1 MNLPSKYGIFNL
13 GFNMDKSCRLYVP
26 FYRYSFPTNGKVQD
40 LSPYGN
46 HGTVIGGPGPWPV
59 PIPGGEELVTN
70 PYFRSGNPPT
80 GWSTANGME
89 SWVGDGTKGTWTD
102 DPASN
107 AYIYQ
112 DLPVLENG
120 RRYVLRVSS
129 TQNPPYSSD
138 WFLKVTTAGGDLY
151 WSNAISYGT
160 FSLISIISGNG
171 LPAQLQIGN
180 PSMANAASRRMYI
193 ASIRPLLG
201 YESRGWAF
209 DGIDDQVTFGN
220 FSALGIQSEFTILI
234 WVRAVCTKAEND
246 NWGFAIFPYLT
257 VYDGA
262 LGIGLYYLNG
272 TTRSIGMGF
281 STIDDMRWACRAITY
296 KVGDAMRAYLNGAA
310 AGYTGDASAPLTDDL
325 FKIGCVNHSN
335 SPYFRFGELAV
346 FSRAMPPD
354 EIMNYYLQ
362 TRHRYN

>member
-26 FYRYSFPTNGKVQD
+26 FYRYNFPTNGKVQD

-46 HGTVIGGPGPWPV
+46 HGTIVGGPGPWPV

-70 PYFRSGNPPT
+70 PYFTQGNPPT
-80 GWSTANGME
+80 GWNTANGME
-89 SWVGDGTKGTWTD
+89 SWTGNGNYGTWTD

-112 DLPVLENG
+112 DLPVLEDG
-120 RRYVLRVSS
+120 RQYVLSVSS
-129 TQNPPYSSD
+129 AQAINSD
-138 WFLKVTTAGGDLY
+138 WFLKLTTAGGDLY
-151 WSNAISYGT
+151 WNNAINHYKYS
-160 FSLISIISGNG
+160 SVIIVSGNG
-171 LPAQLQIGN
+171 YPAQLQFGN
-180 PSMANAASRRMYI
+180 PSVTNAASRYMYI

-209 DGIDDQVTFGN
+209 DDIDDRIDFVN
-220 FSALGIQSEFTILI
+220 FSEFSIQSEFTILV
-234 WVRAVCTKAEND
+234 WFQKSYPKPDND
-246 NWGFAIFPYLT
+246 NWGFAAFPYLA
-257 VYDGA
+257 VYDRVGWA
-262 LGIGLYYLNG
+262 TLYYNNG
-272 TTRSIGMGF
+272 TTRNISIGF
-281 STIDDMRWACRAITY
+281 SGRDNMKWVCRAFTY
-296 KVGDAMRAYLNGAA
+296 KVGDAMRSYINGVA
-310 AGYTGDASAPLTDDL
+310 AGTPGDASAPLMDTL
-325 FKIGCVNHSN
+325 FRIGFAANST